1 MSSTIIDTRRNA
13 SSHPAASTALC
24 SCPKVFGARYLW
36 SDSWIPC
43 LGMEGSNISRIQC
56 GLIDFKL
63 FFKRGKDGDCY
74 QKNDLEKELPWSLV
88 SHQTPS
94 SNLSGTARRYHQE
107 VLIPIFMLQ
116 ESSLKELGQGRA
128 GKIDTKIEAWNEKS
142 TNEKSNEARKV
153 GNSASKIWNN
163 STGRQ

>member
-1 MSSTIIDTRRNA
+1 
-13 SSHPAASTALC
+13 
-24 SCPKVFGARYLW
+24 
-36 SDSWIPC
+36 
-43 LGMEGSNISRIQC
+43 
-56 GLIDFKL
+56 
-63 FFKRGKDGDCY
+63 
-74 QKNDLEKELPWSLV
+74 
-88 SHQTPS
+88 
-94 SNLSGTARRYHQE
+94 
-107 VLIPIFMLQ
+107 MLQ

>member
-1 MSSTIIDTRRNA
+1 M
-13 SSHPAASTALC
+13 
-24 SCPKVFGARYLW
+24 
-36 SDSWIPC
+36 
-43 LGMEGSNISRIQC
+43 ISRVTS
-56 GLIDFKL
+56 
-63 FFKRGKDGDCY
+63 
-74 QKNDLEKELPWSLV
+74 N
-88 SHQTPS
+88 PS